1 MILHVNPWREETVL
15 RTGSMLTLH
24 PSEGRAAVP
33 HGFVKQRQRTQT
45 LTGTVYSP
53 EDRRIHA
60 NT

>member
-1 MILHVNPWREETVL
+1 METVL

-24 PSEGRAAVP
+24 PSKGRAAVP
-33 HGFVKQRQRTQT
+33 YGFVQPRQRAQT
-45 LTGTVYSP
+45 LTGTVYSL